1 MNIDKL
7 RMIVG
12 FSIITSHLLTFF
24 IILFLINLLPHEKQ
38 EISLLVS
45 PVFAVYLAAIV
56 RRFTREENSW
66 DATPVHPALMVLA
79 LGAATLFSI
88 SLPLLTL
95 MFGTH
100 QVALFA
106 DLKLYIGLIESV
118 LGLYTGAIIDRLFG
132 ASHQADQQPQSGTRI

>member
-1 MNIDKL
+1 MSIDRL

-24 IILFLINLLPHEKQ
+24 IILFFTNLFSPEKQ

-66 DATPVHPALMVLA
+66 DSTLVHPSLMILA
-79 LGAATLFSI
+79 LGAGILFSI
-88 SLPLLTL
+88 SLPTLVL
-95 MFGTH
+95 MFGT
-100 QVALFA
+100 QKVALFA
-106 DLKLYIGLIESV
+106 DLKLYMGLIESV
-118 LGLYTGAIIDRLFG
+118 LGLYTGAIVDRLFG
-132 ASHQADQQPQSGTRI
+132 AAHQAD